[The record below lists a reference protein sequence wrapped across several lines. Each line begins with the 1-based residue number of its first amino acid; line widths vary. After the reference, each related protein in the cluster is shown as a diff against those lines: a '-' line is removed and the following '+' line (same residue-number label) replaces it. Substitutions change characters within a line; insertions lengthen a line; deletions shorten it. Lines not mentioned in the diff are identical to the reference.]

1 MKNVVGNLTYDRPR
15 TSSKR
20 DLGILL
26 DVSNKMGVA
35 VLRRTRILS
44 HGWMWLV
51 ILPCC
56 FAVCKLL
63 GGIPVMDM
71 DLIQMERRNNLG
83 CHILENPNKMAAAGK
98 QSTH

>member
-26 DVSNKMGVA
+26 DASNKMGVA

-51 ILPCC
+51 IRLV
-56 FAVCKLL
+56 ALL
-63 GGIPVMDM
+63 YANCWGNSSYGHGSYSDG
-71 DLIQMERRNNLG
+71 E
-83 CHILENPNKMAAAGK
+83 EK
-98 QSTH
+98 